1 MVEFAANF
9 EPVKDSMASLQEQLL
24 KAGLAN
30 EKQAKQ
36 ATKAKKKKSRDQ
48 RKGVDVG
55 ESAADRAV
63 REKQQ
68 QAERSKALNAERDA
82 QQQAKA
88 LVAQVKQMVDGCKLD
103 ISAGES
109 AYNFVDG
116 KAIKKLYVS
125 EEQVGLLSRGSLVIV
140 GIEGLYSVVPAA
152 VGKRIEERTD
162 KVLIIKAEVQED
174 SPDEDDP
181 YADFVIPD
189 DLMW

>member
-1 MVEFAANF
+1 
-9 EPVKDSMASLQEQLL
+9 MASLQEQLL

-55 ESAADRAV
+55 ESAADRAA

-68 QAERSKALNAERDA
+68 QAERSKQLNAERDA

-88 LVAQVKQMVDGCKLD
+88 LIAQVKQMVDGCKLD

-140 GIEGLYSVVPAA
+140 GVEGEYSVVPAT
-152 VGKRIEERTD
+152 VGQRIEERTD
-162 KVLIIKAEVQED
+162 KVLVVKAETQAEAV
-174 SPDEDDP
+174 DEDDP
-181 YADFVIPD
+181 YADYVIPD

>member
-1 MVEFAANF
+1 
-9 EPVKDSMASLQEQLL
+9 MASLQDQLL

-55 ESAADRAV
+55 ESAADRAA
-63 REKQQ
+63 REKKQ
-68 QAERSKALNAERDA
+68 QAERSKQLNAERDA

-88 LVAQVKQMVDGCKLD
+88 LIAQVKQMVAGCKLD

-116 KAIKKLYVS
+116 KAIKKLYVT
-125 EEQVGLLSRGSLVIV
+125 EEQVGLLSRGSVVIV
-140 GIEGLYSVVPAA
+140 GIDGEYSVVPATVA
-152 VGKRIEERTD
+152 DRIAERTD
-162 KVLIIKAEVQED
+162 KVLIVKAETSNDQV
-174 SPDEDDP
+174 DEDDP
-181 YADFVIPD
+181 YADYVIPD